1 VVLEAGM
8 GDQTILVVDGDPDF
22 RREASR
28 ALAVTGFRTLEAET
42 GEEALRA
49 IAGEAGIVLVV
60 LEVRLEDVSGYEVCR
75 QLRQDRGDAL
85 PIIFV
90 SGDRTESFDRVAGL
104 MLGADDYL
112 AKPLD
117 PDELVARVR
126 RPLRRLA
133 AWNGAGI
140 RLTTRERE
148 VLTHLAAGLGPV
160 EIATVLS
167 ISPKTVAT
175 HVEHI
180 YAKLGVHTR
189 AQAVASAFRLA
200 LVEV

>member
-1 VVLEAGM
+1 M

-28 ALAVTGFRTLEAET
+28 ALAATGFRTLEAET

-49 IAGEAGIVLVV
+49 IAVEAGIVLVV

-148 VLTHLAAGLGPV
+148 VLTHLAEGLGPV

>member
-1 VVLEAGM
+1 VLEAGM

-28 ALAVTGFRTLEAET
+28 ALAATGFRTLEAET

-126 RPLRRLA
+126 RPLRRMA
-133 AWNGAGI
+133 VWNGAGI

>member
-28 ALAVTGFRTLEAET
+28 ALAATGFRTLEAET

>member
-1 VVLEAGM
+1 M

-28 ALAVTGFRTLEAET
+28 ALAATGFRILEAET

>member
-1 VVLEAGM
+1 M

-28 ALAVTGFRTLEAET
+28 ALAATGFRILEAET

-49 IAGEAGIVLVV
+49 IAVEAGIVLVV